1 MMKSRTKSFGK
12 RFLSLFLTLAL
23 MLTLVPTI
31 ALAEDAELI
40 KFKNMHMVVLRNGT
54 AIANYDYS
62 TKRNDFEHDLAFAL
76 NDTWVKLDY
85 VISYSQDVSLK
96 LYSMKDDI
104 EEYPEEGE
112 EPQNWSEDNPLKLRP
127 NIDPDSPPDYGAGVN
142 EEFLDTFIGYLNGVR
157 VTDNVMP
164 VDENADFVEYQR
176 IDEEDWNKIVWN
188 AIDREA
194 GDRSGCTTA
203 KDIYAFGFEG
213 ESYAHY
219 KAEKDAAEGNISAAS
234 FAETLATVEDIAES
248 QELIQDEND
257 LSIGDITQPVE
268 STYIDDESAADS
280 DSIPE
285 GTESLELTDSD
296 TVDNAPD
303 DVTSAETST
312 NDTNAGVNAADEFD
326 VVAVE
331 TALEDQEIS
340 DEFVTEE
347 EETVPAEPNDSIFEE
362 KMPLQTKRNDKS
374 HPLHQVFHT
383 GDGDTVAQGLIPR
396 RIRST
401 GDIRPAVRVA
411 LQPFTFQW
419 DQAAEQMTGSIV
431 PLRYRPADDV
441 CRVLVLP
448 CAFRRGNVILLEL
461 IHSLSGKDTMPVR
474 GGQGIGDIPLPA
486 NAVASVLRLAIDGVA
501 GNADNFFCLNQRDI
515 VSTGPIA
522 YRHGGRYI
530 MGAGVSSVNTVIFIY
545 HGMLRTQYQRLVSM
559 LLGPQGA
566 GHILTALH
574 DFSALVVD
582 TEDAGHAV
590 AAGAALECWRNGFI
604 VGNGTGAGSCPG
616 REARHKGLLLR
627 VTACFIALT
636 FTFL

>member
-219 KAEKDAAEGNISAAS
+219 KAEKDAA
-234 FAETLATVEDIAES
+234 
-248 QELIQDEND
+248 
-257 LSIGDITQPVE
+257 
-268 STYIDDESAADS
+268 
-280 DSIPE
+280 
-285 GTESLELTDSD
+285 
-296 TVDNAPD
+296 
-303 DVTSAETST
+303 
-312 NDTNAGVNAADEFD
+312 
-326 VVAVE
+326 
-331 TALEDQEIS
+331 
-340 DEFVTEE
+340 
-347 EETVPAEPNDSIFEE
+347 
-362 KMPLQTKRNDKS
+362 
-374 HPLHQVFHT
+374 
-383 GDGDTVAQGLIPR
+383 
-396 RIRST
+396 
-401 GDIRPAVRVA
+401 
-411 LQPFTFQW
+411 
-419 DQAAEQMTGSIV
+419 
-431 PLRYRPADDV
+431 
-441 CRVLVLP
+441 
-448 CAFRRGNVILLEL
+448 
-461 IHSLSGKDTMPVR
+461 
-474 GGQGIGDIPLPA
+474 
-486 NAVASVLRLAIDGVA
+486 
-501 GNADNFFCLNQRDI
+501 
-515 VSTGPIA
+515 
-522 YRHGGRYI
+522 
-530 MGAGVSSVNTVIFIY
+530 
-545 HGMLRTQYQRLVSM
+545 
-559 LLGPQGA
+559 
-566 GHILTALH
+566 
-574 DFSALVVD
+574 
-582 TEDAGHAV
+582 
-590 AAGAALECWRNGFI
+590 
-604 VGNGTGAGSCPG
+604 
-616 REARHKGLLLR
+616 
-627 VTACFIALT
+627 
-636 FTFL
+636 